1 MDEVKYVILI
11 LLCAVML
18 FPLWLMVTN
27 SFSDSKQFL
36 RSPPRIVPL
45 NFTVENYVAIF
56 KLPMLSRWIA
66 NTLLVVVCSIILGV
80 LINGAAGYAFSQARW
95 KWAGWLFWAMMVPIF
110 VTGMMTIIA
119 RFVIVSKVGLR
130 GLPAVIIMHLFWST
144 GIFLFRN
151 YFREIPQ
158 GIIESARIDGASEWA
173 VLTRIVLPIS
183 RPIVGCAVV
192 FLGMGALGDYLWQM
206 LNLQQVQEQTFIV
219 GMIAT
224 ATNVYM
230 VKNIGYEL
238 AVGTMV
244 FLPIVTLFAVSSRY
258 FIAGLTGGALKE

>member
-1 MDEVKYVILI
+1 MGKVKYAILI
-11 LLCAVML
+11 LICAVML

-27 SFSDSKQFL
+27 SFSDSRQFL
-36 RSPPRIVPL
+36 RTPPRIVPL
-45 NFTVENYVAIF
+45 RITLENYKAIF
-56 KLPMLSRWIA
+56 DIPTLPRWIA
-66 NTLLVVVCSIILGV
+66 NTMVVMVASIVLGV
-80 LINGAAGYAFSQARW
+80 LINGAAGYAFSQAKF
-95 KWAGWLFWAMMVPIF
+95 KWSTWLFWAMMVPIF

-119 RFVIVSKVGLR
+119 RFVIVSKLGMR

-151 YFREIPQ
+151 YFREIPH
-158 GIIESARIDGASEWA
+158 GIIESARIDGASEWN

-206 LNLQQVQEQTFIV
+206 LNLHQVNEQTFIV

-258 FIAGLTGGALKE
+258 FISGLTGGALKE